1 MAQKLIGLEYLKA
14 NKIEKMECNADKPFA
29 FFSYSHDDYDS
40 QIVMNLFKLLYESGY
55 NIWIDTANMPYNEN
69 DWKMS
74 ANKALRN
81 KNCKFAFFFRS
92 ESSMSKDTIATELAN
107 IKRLRHM
114 SSIVSVDIWHE
125 ASNNAE
131 IFYDNMLN
139 DGDEHEYSTCQKI
152 CDFVSL
158 ECKALRL
165 REDMGNDINKLAEAM
180 KKILERNGVC
190 SSIVSPVKINVTIPD
205 DQNTITVPHIDT
217 YYVYKIFG
225 KEYYAN
231 EREQGKLMYD
241 AFSALTEK
249 YPEKAGELTKK
260 TSVARAEDVI
270 NANTKLAKPVYF
282 RACRQFTVGE
292 HNYYVGTS
300 YSFDAKL
307 AEIKG
312 MFKICGADPDEFVII
327 KAGEENISQNDSDIV
342 NPKPDECY
350 VYKIFGKEYYAN
362 EREQGKLMYDAFS
375 VLTEKYPEKVEELTK
390 RTSIARAEDVTNA
403 NTKLAKPI
411 YFKTCRQFT
420 VRGHNYYVGASYGFD
435 AKLAEIKGMFKICG
449 ADPNEFVIISAPEKA
464 ERNNKSRKTGIGELL

>member
-1 MAQKLIGLEYLKA
+1 MSELQGIEFLKE
-14 NKIEKMECNADKPFA
+14 NIIEGKSCDLSKPFV
-29 FFSYSHDDYDS
+29 FISYAHDEYDTK
-40 QIVMNLFKLLYESGY
+40 VVRNVFDRLYSKGY
-55 NIWIDTANMPYNEN
+55 NLWIDTANIPKNEN
-69 DWKMS
+69 SWTT
-74 ANKALRN
+74 AAEEALMN
-81 KNCKFAFFFRS
+81 EEETCKLALFFRS
-92 ESSMSKDTIATELAN
+92 EESLIRKPIFEELQM
-107 IKRLRHM
+107 IKALEHINR
-114 SSIVSVDIWHE
+114 IVVIDIWHDDGMT
-125 ASNNAE
+125 AE
-131 IFYDNMLN
+131 EYGIQLIKQKKRKELN
-139 DGDEHEYSTCQKI
+139 IYRKI
-152 CDFVSL
+152 CEKVDVDSSVIRIQDVNSSL
-158 ECKALRL
+158 DEL
-165 REDMGNDINKLAEAM
+165 I
-180 KKILERNGVC
+180 KKIGSELKKDGVEPVGKRTDAELQ
-190 SSIVSPVKINVTIPD
+190 SKTKPEEEHKETIVNPVISIPVSDGYT
-205 DQNTITVPHIDT
+205 
-217 YYVYKIFG
+217 YKIFD
-225 KEYYAN
+225 KKYYAN

-249 YPEKAGELTKK
+249 YPGKAEELTKK

-420 VRGHNYYVGASYGFD
+420 VRGHN
-435 AKLAEIKGMFKICG
+435 
-449 ADPNEFVIISAPEKA
+449 
-464 ERNNKSRKTGIGELL
+464 